1 LGDLG
6 GVQKWGNPAVHT
18 AIQQRLLTQPNLLNF
33 LITIGATMVSISY
46 NDDFVTQINQIK
58 VKPEDQEQ
66 LVKLMS
72 EQAEQVMSKQPGFI
86 SINIHR
92 SLDGTRVV
100 NYVQWSTKELLDAAH
115 ATPEFIDYFQKYKE
129 LIVEGG
135 PYLYEIIYQKTSS

>member
-1 LGDLG
+1 
-6 GVQKWGNPAVHT
+6 
-18 AIQQRLLTQPNLLNF
+18 
-33 LITIGATMVSISY
+33 MVSISY